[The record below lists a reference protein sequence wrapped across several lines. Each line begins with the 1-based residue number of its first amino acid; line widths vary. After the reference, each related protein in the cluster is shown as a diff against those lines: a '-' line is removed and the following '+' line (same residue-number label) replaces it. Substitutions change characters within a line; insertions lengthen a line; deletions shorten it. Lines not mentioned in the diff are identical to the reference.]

1 MSGHNKWSK
10 IKNKK
15 AVTDAQ
21 KSKMF
26 GKLVRFIGVESK
38 KSKGDTNA
46 PGLRAA
52 IEKAKEANVP
62 SDNIERAIKKG
73 MGGEGGEMEQITY
86 EAYGPGGCALIIEA
100 LTENRNKAAQEIK
113 HILSKNGFELAA
125 PGSAVWAFEKNPPQN
140 GGGWTPKNTMQIG
153 EEDSTKLEVLIDEL
167 EENDEVQDVFTNAE

>member
-1 MSGHNKWSK
+1 MSGHNRWSQ
-10 IKNKK
+10 IKRQKG
-15 AVTDAQ
+15 VTDAQ
-21 KSKMF
+21 KSKVF
-26 GKLVRFIGVESK
+26 SKYGKLIAMEAK
-38 KSKGDTNA
+38 KAKGNRDA

-52 IEKAKEANVP
+52 IINAKAENMP
-62 SDNIERAIKKG
+62 NETIERAIKKATESG
-73 MGGEGGEMEQITY
+73 AAMETVSY
-86 EAYGPGGCALIIEA
+86 ECYGPGGCAMIIEA